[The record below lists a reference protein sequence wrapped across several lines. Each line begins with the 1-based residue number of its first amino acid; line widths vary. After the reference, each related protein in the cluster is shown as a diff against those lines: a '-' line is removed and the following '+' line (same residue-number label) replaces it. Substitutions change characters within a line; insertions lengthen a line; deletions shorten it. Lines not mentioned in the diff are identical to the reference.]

1 MIIWTDKCGVQ
12 ETAVDNKKPGR
23 EEPAKQSE
31 RSRKY
36 KGRTPREAITEAKK
50 TSPCKK
56 EGSTISVALNQ
67 G

>member
-1 MIIWTDKCGVQ
+1 MDI
-12 ETAVDNKKPGR
+12 KKPGR

-31 RSRKY
+31 RSSKY
-36 KGRTPREAITEAKK
+36 KGRNPREAIITEAKK

-56 EGSTISVALNQ
+56 EGSTVSVVLNQ